1 MERQTDIAEMIDAAG
16 INAQCDSSAKKLLA
30 FKAID
35 AWILKCCVKEF
46 SSYDAKY
53 ICEHCLT
60 GEPEVSEH
68 AVHPDQLDRGER
80 ISGDGMLTMMNSE
93 SSSISEG
100 TVYYDVRFNAVVPDS
115 GESVTLIINLEIQ
128 LKNKLGYELVTRGM
142 YYCAR
147 MISEQYGSVFTNS
160 HYEKIRKVY
169 SIWICPST
177 PESRKNSI
185 LRYHM
190 VEEPILGEPY
200 VNEKAYDLEEVI
212 VLNLGEAG
220 SETDSDILNLL
231 NTYFSNKVLPDEKKR
246 VLDEKF
252 NIAMTKKMEEEVNLM
267 CNLSS
272 AIEQKGREEG
282 KFETMVKL
290 YRDGIV
296 SAVYAASSLGMS
308 EAEFL
313 EKVSRYE
320 QEQSEKK

>member
-1 MERQTDIAEMIDAAG
+1 
-16 INAQCDSSAKKLLA
+16 
-30 FKAID
+30 
-35 AWILKCCVKEF
+35 
-46 SSYDAKY
+46 
-53 ICEHCLT
+53 
-60 GEPEVSEH
+60 
-68 AVHPDQLDRGER
+68 
-80 ISGDGMLTMMNSE
+80 
-93 SSSISEG
+93 
-100 TVYYDVRFNAVVPDS
+100 
-115 GESVTLIINLEIQ
+115 
-128 LKNKLGYELVTRGM
+128 
-142 YYCAR
+142 
-147 MISEQYGSVFTNS
+147 
-160 HYEKIRKVY
+160 
-169 SIWICPST
+169 
-177 PESRKNSI
+177 
-185 LRYHM
+185 M

>member
-1 MERQTDIAEMIDAAG
+1 
-16 INAQCDSSAKKLLA
+16 
-30 FKAID
+30 
-35 AWILKCCVKEF
+35 
-46 SSYDAKY
+46 
-53 ICEHCLT
+53 
-60 GEPEVSEH
+60 
-68 AVHPDQLDRGER
+68 
-80 ISGDGMLTMMNSE
+80 
-93 SSSISEG
+93 
-100 TVYYDVRFNAVVPDS
+100 
-115 GESVTLIINLEIQ
+115 
-128 LKNKLGYELVTRGM
+128 
-142 YYCAR
+142 
-147 MISEQYGSVFTNS
+147 
-160 HYEKIRKVY
+160 
-169 SIWICPST
+169 
-177 PESRKNSI
+177 